1 MRRDIYMGLKS
12 LFFSIVIII
21 SSGLITTYANGADK
35 SDSLETLADQS
46 LQFAKVDRREEAEQ
60 LLQAFSDK
68 FYEQAVENS
77 NYTMD
82 EINIITIAY
91 EEALQ
96 TVKNKE
102 KTNDEVINEI
112 TKFRLALDAVHT
124 DSAPLWTSLKDGII
138 SAAGE
143 TKVSI
148 QKQDSIAFQEKLNQL
163 LSIYHILY
171 PSLKIDVTPERFQ
184 QVDSHI
190 QFIDQYRPQ
199 VFSDQ
204 SQADMNSLEGQLR
217 DIFEEAEKDNADP
230 SLWWVIISTGSII
243 ILTLSYVGW
252 KKYKAKDDFHTKKKE
267 ENF

>member
-1 MRRDIYMGLKS
+1 MKFKS
-12 LFFSIVIII
+12 LFISIAIII
-21 SSGLITTYANGADK
+21 SSGFITTYANGPDK
-35 SDSLETLADQS
+35 QNSLETLADQS
-46 LQFAKVDRREEAEQ
+46 LQFAKVDRRDEAER
-60 LLQAFSDK
+60 LLEAFSDK
-68 FYEQAVENS
+68 FYDQSIESS

-91 EEALQ
+91 EEAIQ

-102 KTNDEVINEI
+102 KTDDEVINEI
-112 TKFRLALDAVHT
+112 TKFRLVLDAVHN
-124 DSAPLWTSLKDGII
+124 DGAPLWASLKDSMI

-148 QKQDSIAFQEKLNQL
+148 QKQDSIAFQEKLNHL
-163 LSIYHILY
+163 LTIYNVIY

-184 QVDSHI
+184 QVDAHI

-204 SQADMNSLEGQLR
+204 SQTDMISLEEQLR
-217 DIFEEAEKDNADP
+217 DIFEEAEKDDADP

-243 ILTLSYVGW
+243 IMTLSYVGW
-252 KKYKAKDDFHTKKKE
+252 RKYKASDDQLHTKKKKQ
-267 ENF
+267 NF

>member
-1 MRRDIYMGLKS
+1 MKIKS

-21 SSGLITTYANGADK
+21 SSGLITTYANGPDK
-35 SDSLETLADQS
+35 SESLETLADQS

-68 FYEQAVENS
+68 FYDLAVDGAK
-77 NYTMD
+77 YTMD

-96 TVKNKE
+96 TVQNKD

-112 TKFRLALDAVHT
+112 TKFRLALDAVNS
-124 DSAPLWTSLKDGII
+124 DGAPLWTSLKDSII
-138 SAAGE
+138 TATSD

-148 QKQDSIAFQEKLNQL
+148 QKQDSIAFQEKLNHL
-163 LSIYHILY
+163 LSIYHVLY

-190 QFIDQYRPQ
+190 KFIDQYRPQ

-204 SQADMNSLEGQLR
+204 SQSDLISLEEQLR
-217 DIFEEAEKDNADP
+217 DMFEEAEKDDADP

-243 ILTLSYVGW
+243 IMTLSYVGW
-252 KKYKAKDDFHTKKKE
+252 RKYKATDDEFHTKKKKQ
-267 ENF
+267 NF